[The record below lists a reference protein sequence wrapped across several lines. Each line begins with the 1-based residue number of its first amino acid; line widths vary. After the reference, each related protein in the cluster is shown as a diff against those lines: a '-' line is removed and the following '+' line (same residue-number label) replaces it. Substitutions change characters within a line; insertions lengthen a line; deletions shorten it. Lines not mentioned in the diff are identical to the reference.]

1 MLVGYWQ
8 QEVCSHGQCSRS
20 GLNPS
25 LVLLICNSFTRKW
38 FSCPLVT
45 RLVGLHS
52 VLYSL
57 SIKSLVL
64 SFGLIWFTSLRF
76 WLNTFT
82 LHRFEISSNTFVI
95 LCEKIEWKWYI
106 KKIWMTFDDIS
117 NQRELRVF
125 CQNLIKVNDIL
136 TIVI

>member
-1 MLVGYWQ
+1 MIIVDTWILMLVGYWQ

-64 SFGLIWFTSLRF
+64 SFGLI
-76 WLNTFT
+76 
-82 LHRFEISSNTFVI
+82 
-95 LCEKIEWKWYI
+95 
-106 KKIWMTFDDIS
+106 
-117 NQRELRVF
+117 
-125 CQNLIKVNDIL
+125 
-136 TIVI
+136 